1 MSRAEGGPPLVVERL
16 DPDRHDR
23 TAFSCGVDQV
33 DNYFQ
38 RTANKLAKADNIR
51 VYVMLSP
58 DDALIGF
65 YAINAHATDLPPRL
79 ARTRPGHG
87 LIPAAYLSMMGVDTR
102 FAGRGYGKDLL
113 MDALLRIHRLSRE
126 IGTAV
131 VMLDILDCGDPEKLE
146 RRRAL
151 YVRLGFMPLQA
162 NPNRLYLP
170 IATIGK
176 LLVQ

>member
-1 MSRAEGGPPLVVERL
+1 MVVERL

-23 TAFSCGVDQV
+23 TGFSCGVDQV

-38 RTANKLAKADNIR
+38 RTASKLSKADNVR

-58 DDALIGF
+58 DDDIIGF
-65 YAINAHATDLPPRL
+65 YAINAHAVNYTDLPPSF

-87 LIPAAYLSMMGVDTR
+87 LIPAAYLSMMGVDAR
-102 FAGRGYGKDLL
+102 FAGRGYGRDLL
-113 MDALLRIHRLSRE
+113 MDALLRLRRLSRE

-131 VMLDILDCGDPEKLE
+131 VMLDVLDCGDPARRE

-151 YVRLGFMPLQA
+151 YVRFGFMPLQVD
-162 NPNRLYLP
+162 PNRLYLP
-170 IATIGK
+170 IATVGK
-176 LLVQ
+176 LFVP